1 MKTTIDLSDA
11 LALEAK
17 SLAAERGTTF
27 RAIVEQG
34 IRHVLQEAHHE
45 MPFRLP
51 DKSITGNGLQ
61 AEFRDKSWAFIRHN
75 AYEGR
80 GA

>member
-1 MKTTIDLSDA
+1 MKTTVDLSDA

-17 SLAAERGTTF
+17 TLAAERGTTF

-34 IRHVLQEAHHE
+34 IRNVLQEAQQE
-45 MPFRLP
+45 VSFQLA

-61 AEFRDKSWAFIRHN
+61 AEFRGKSWAFIRHN

-80 GA
+80 GS